1 LPKLPPPPKRLAS
14 AVTANKLRQVKAIVN
29 NIKNLFIYSSK
40 VVLIK
45 AGASISPVAAPTVA
59 EQIEQRQEKK
69 LLIKNKIRENHFI
82 LEGSRIASP
91 PTAKAPL
98 P

>member
-1 LPKLPPPPKRLAS
+1 M
-14 AVTANKLRQVKAIVN
+14 
-29 NIKNLFIYSSK
+29 YSSR

-59 EQIEQRQEKK
+59 EQIEQRREEK
-69 LLIKNKIRENHFI
+69 LLIQNEIREDHFI
-82 LEGSRIASP
+82 LEGSRIVSQ
-91 PTAKAPL
+91 PTVKTPL